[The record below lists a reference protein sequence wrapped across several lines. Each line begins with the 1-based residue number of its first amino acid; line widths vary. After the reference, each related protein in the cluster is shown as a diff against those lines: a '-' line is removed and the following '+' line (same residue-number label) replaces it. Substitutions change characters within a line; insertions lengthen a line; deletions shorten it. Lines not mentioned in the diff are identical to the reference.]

1 MPKSTPSHGPR
12 QINLVNSK
20 RLQAL
25 RSGSLVAEFGPS
37 NRNDSTPPLAGPDA
51 ANEHLQL
58 EVRRCLAEIL
68 RQLPPGK
75 QRSLFKIRYGVYP
88 ELLESLPPNEAARIL
103 RLSPDRQRRASGPR

>member
-1 MPKSTPSHGPR
+1 MSKSTPSNGPS

-25 RSGSLVAEFGPS
+25 RSGSPAAESGPS
-37 NRNDSTPPLAGPDA
+37 NRNGSTPPLAGPDA
-51 ANEHLQL
+51 ASARLQL

-88 ELLESLPPNEAARIL
+88 EQLESLAPNEAARIL
-103 RLSPDRQRRASGPR
+103 GLPVGQRR